1 METVIYHEGIQ
12 QDEDH
17 LHDKDVS
24 ENNLKVSYLSNETM
38 ELVQFL
44 DYDHLDTDEG
54 DVFGDLESDPTLPIA
69 PASIAPEPIAQ
80 ASIAQVPPPPPAPPA
95 ALFINDESVKHFRSV
110 KQIKPHMEARG
121 FVVNTTDKLKD
132 LKKLLVEYDSKV
144 HNEVVV
150 PVAPV
155 APVVL
160 SSCWCNK
167 PDNNDMVHC
176 DAPQCL
182 RKWLHFRCIGL
193 TREQADN
200 LPEPWMCFSCSE

>member
-1 METVIYHEGIQ
+1 
-12 QDEDH
+12 
-17 LHDKDVS
+17 
-24 ENNLKVSYLSNETM
+24 M

-44 DYDHLDTDEG
+44 DYDHLDTDDG
-54 DVFGDLESDPTLPIA
+54 DVFGDLESDPSLPIA

-80 ASIAQVPPPPPAPPA
+80 ASIAQAPPPPAA

-144 HNEVVV
+144 HNEVVAAV
-150 PVAPV
+150 G
-155 APVVL
+155 PVVL

-167 PDNNDMVHC
+167 PDNNGS
-176 DAPQCL
+176 L
-182 RKWLHFRCIGL
+182 
-193 TREQADN
+193 
-200 LPEPWMCFSCSE
+200 